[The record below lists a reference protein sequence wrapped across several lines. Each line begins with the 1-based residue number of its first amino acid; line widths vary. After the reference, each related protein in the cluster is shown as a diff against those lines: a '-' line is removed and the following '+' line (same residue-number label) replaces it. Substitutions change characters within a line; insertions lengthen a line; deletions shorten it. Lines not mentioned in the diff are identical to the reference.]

1 MLNSEKLCEQMKM
14 YEKMGEKSGINVGK
28 YEKVPESMVN
38 LWHQLYI
45 VRLNMVPNFG
55 WSYLGQKL

>member
-38 LWHQLYI
+38 L
-45 VRLNMVPNFG
+45 
-55 WSYLGQKL
+55 